1 MNVEVSRAKD
11 RLKKLAG
18 LIIVLAF
25 WLVLPILAHGVEGPV
40 IHRIRFEG
48 NEVFN
53 AKTLREQMRKMAG
66 QPDDSLQIQ
75 NDADQVIKF
84 YRDNGY
90 LDAELLEIKRIPR
103 TKNALLIDYT
113 ITIRESEPY
122 TISEINLEGVKSLK
136 ESELRKLL
144 VIKPG
149 DILKT
154 AFISYSE
161 YLMQEL
167 YRRNGYVYC
176 RVGHRLEP
184 APYLR
189 TARSLTF
196 VIDEGIQARVGT
208 VRIDSN
214 ETVRGRIIARE
225 IVIKPGEI
233 YNPSKAYESQKRIY
247 GTGLFKDVRF
257 VEVGKED
264 TSDIIDLVFI
274 VKEDKPRWVGFG
286 GGYQSPNRAS
296 FYVNWG
302 HDNLFNNGQRLR
314 LETSYA
320 FNPFNIKKEHE
331 ENFAVTHSEPYLF
344 SSKFK
349 GELRLFH
356 TREYRESYDLI
367 ESGGNARI
375 GRYMGKDIEGF
386 SQYQFKTASVKIYK
400 LEDIGELP
408 NAEGITNSI
417 SLSFTRDTRDNLFD
431 PKTGSL
437 SSLGGDIAGGIL
449 GGDND
454 FYRYVGDVT
463 TFYNPLGDVV
473 FATRARGGVIK
484 SFGSGAVPFSERF
497 PLRGS
502 DAVRGYPEED
512 LKEGGF
518 YLTTFNVEIRFPL
531 FRIATRYV
539 GLAYFVDMG
548 NASRIALH
556 LDDHMKQMKI
566 GAGAGIRAETPI
578 GPVRLDYA
586 RNITGASDTDYGRI
600 YFGIGHMF

>member
-1 MNVEVSRAKD
+1 MNVELSRTED
-11 RLKKLAG
+11 RLKKIAG

-25 WLVLPILAHGVEGPV
+25 WLVPPFLAHAAEGPV

-48 NEVFN
+48 NEVFRS
-53 AKTLREQMRKMAG
+53 KTLMEKMRKMAG
-66 QPDDSLQIQ
+66 QPDDSFQIKR
-75 NDADQVIKF
+75 DASLVIQF
-84 YRDNGY
+84 YRENGY
-90 LDAELLEIKRIPR
+90 LDAELVEIKRIPR

-113 ITIRESEPY
+113 IVIHESEPY
-122 TISEINLEGVKSLK
+122 TISDIDLEGVKSLK

-144 VIKPG
+144 VVKSG
-149 DILKT
+149 DVLKV

-161 YLMQEL
+161 YLLQEL

-176 RVGHRLEP
+176 EVNRRVEP
-184 APYLR
+184 APHMR
-189 TARSLTF
+189 KARSLTF
-196 VIDEGIQARVGT
+196 VIEEGIQARVGS
-208 VRIDSN
+208 VSIDSN
-214 ETVRGRIIARE
+214 EAVRGRIIARE
-225 IVIKPGEI
+225 IIIKPGEI

-257 VEVGKED
+257 EEIGKED
-264 TSDIIDLVFI
+264 TSEIIDLVFI
-274 VKEDKPRWVGFG
+274 VKEDKARWVGFG
-286 GGYQSPNRAS
+286 GGYRSPDRMS
-296 FYVNWG
+296 FFLNWG
-302 HDNLFNNGQRLR
+302 HDNIFNNGQRLR

-320 FNPFNIKKEHE
+320 FNLKGEHE

-344 SSKFK
+344 SSGFK

-356 TREYRESYDLI
+356 NREYLEAYDLI
-367 ESGGNARI
+367 ESGGIARV
-375 GRYMGKDIEGF
+375 GRYMGRDIEAF

-400 LEDIGELP
+400 LDDIGELS

-417 SLSFTRDTRDNLFD
+417 SLSLTRDTRDYPFD
-431 PKTGSL
+431 PRTGSL
-437 SSLGGDIAGGIL
+437 SSVRGDIAGGIL

-454 FYRYVGDVT
+454 FYRYVGDVSA
-463 TFYNPLGDVV
+463 FYNPLGDVV
-473 FATRARGGVIK
+473 FAVRARGGVIE
-484 SFGSGAVPFSERF
+484 SFGLNAIPFSERF

-502 DAVRGYPEED
+502 DAVRGYPEEN
-512 LKEGGF
+512 LEAGGF
-518 YLTTFNVEIRFPL
+518 YLTTFNAEMRFPL

-548 NASRIALH
+548 NASRIPLQ
-556 LDDHMKQMKI
+556 LDEHMKQMKI